1 MPRMSYARGVLLTVL
16 AALAF
21 AALLITSPSLRAQ
34 VDGRAG
40 GQPGGQGGQPG
51 RQGGQPGR
59 QGGAQAPAPPTR
71 TVQDGVFSDAQATR
85 GQALYGQRCAGCH
98 GPALAGASAPALTG
112 DMFTNRFR
120 MEPLSGLFIQ
130 IRYAMPPVPV
140 ASAAATPA
148 GAVPAGGGD
157 AAAPAVPQLTDEQA
171 ADLVAHI
178 LKSNGFPAGKAD
190 FPAADGINSQI
201 GWPAGRGIGA
211 GSAPTS
217 TWYAPTGNLAQLMRG
232 VFFHNS
238 NLIFSIQEMEAKDL
252 PPKPPDSRPDGLT
265 TFDWGLMIY
274 TGWRAVEQSATAL
287 ADASALMMLP
297 GLRCE
302 NGRAAP
308 VTEPDWIRFT
318 DRMVSVSRRAYRLAQ
333 TKNKEALS
341 EYTLDL
347 SNACNACHGTYRD
360 VGGRGRGGLGN
371 TGGRCMH
378 R

>member
-1 MPRMSYARGVLLTVL
+1 MSYARGVLLTAL
-16 AALAF
+16 AALTF
-21 AALLITSPSLRAQ
+21 ITLLMTSPSLGAQ
-34 VDGRAG
+34 AG
-40 GQPGGQGGQPG
+40 ARGGGPA
-51 RQGGQPGR
+51 
-59 QGGAQAPAPPTR
+59 GAQAPPAQPTR

-85 GQALYGQRCAGCH
+85 GQALYAQRCAGCH
-98 GPALAGASAPALTG
+98 GPALAGALAPALTG
-112 DMFTNRFR
+112 DMFTNKFR
-120 MEPLSGLFIQ
+120 MEPLSALFIQ

-140 ASAAATPA
+140 APAPA
-148 GAVPAGGGD
+148 GPAPAGPAPAGGG
-157 AAAPAVPQLTDEQA
+157 AAASAQLTDDQA

-178 LKSNGFPAGKAD
+178 LKSNGFPAGKTD
-190 FPAADGINSQI
+190 FAAADAVNSQI
-201 GWPAGRGIGA
+201 AWPAGRGVGA
-211 GSAPTS
+211 GSAPAS
-217 TWYAPTGNLAQLMRG
+217 SWYAPTGNLAQLMRG

-238 NLIFSIQEMEAKDL
+238 NLIFTIQEVEAKDI
-252 PPKPPDSRPDGLT
+252 PPQPPASRPDGLT

-287 ADASALMMLP
+287 ADASSLMMVP

-318 DRMVSVSRRAYRLAQ
+318 DRMVSVARRTYRLAQ

-360 VGGRGRGGLGN
+360 VGGRGRGGAGN
-371 TGGRCMH
+371 TAGRCMH